1 MPNLKKFII
10 FKITVIV
17 IYAWIYFI
25 HNNKNPTKYRY
36 NFIEKKNQEII
47 KSSLNQTENLNI
59 TKKIQKLPESI
70 IIGSPK
76 CGM

>member
-1 MPNLKKFII
+1 MLNPSKLIA

-17 IYAWIYFI
+17 ICVWIYFI
-25 HNNKNPTKYRY
+25 KNNKNPTKYRY

>member
-1 MPNLKKFII
+1 MPNLKKFMT

-17 IYAWIYFI
+17 ICVWIYFI
-25 HNNKNPTKYRY
+25 KNPTKYRY

-47 KSSLNQTENLNI
+47 RSSFNQTENLNI

-76 CGM
+76 CGMLIN